1 MTLTNRIDKIHVL
14 QQHLSTS
21 SVVTYASISVARL
34 EAIHV
39 FHKRR
44 NLGLHFSAQLFADTC
59 RPGIR
64 MYRMYVNVCRKR
76 VRGIVEPCLRACLRI
91 TRYRDLRRCLQRN
104 CIDVG
109 YDTSWALDGHGI
121 VTWDRRVQ
129 AVSEIGISSP
139 V

>member
-1 MTLTNRIDKIHVL
+1 MTLTNRIDKIHAL

-21 SVVTYASISVARL
+21 SVVTYARMSLGRL

-44 NLGLHFSAQLFADTC
+44 NLGLHFSAQLFADAC

-64 MYRMYVNVCRKR
+64 MYRIYVNACRKR
-76 VRGIVEPCLRACLRI
+76 VSGIVEPCLPGCLRI
-91 TRYRDLRRCLQRN
+91 TLDRDLCRFLQRN

-109 YDTSWALDGHGI
+109 YDTSWALYRHGML
-121 VTWDRRVQ
+121 TWDRRV
-129 AVSEIGISSP
+129 VSEFGVSSSI
-139 V
+139 